1 MTTSTVQMNALIGAT
16 IHPAWMRTS
25 HWINVLAAVVLMVA
39 SGWRIYNAAPRV
51 EFRFPGEIT
60 LGGWLGGAL
69 QWHFAGMWL
78 LVLNGLIYLALNV
91 FSGRLA
97 RKFFPLTF
105 AVVWHDFRD
114 ALHGR
119 LSHADPRHYNGLQRL
134 AYLFAIADL
143 ALLVLSGLA
152 LWKSMQKSVPPRGLW
167 RLRGGASRAFLC
179 DGGTDCVRRRTPGD
193 GSASAQNPARDD
205 SRSARGTHD
214 EDHEAFSRWA
224 RRWRRAPSRRR

>member
-1 MTTSTVQMNALIGAT
+1 MSRIRIPADESPFEAARPQLHMSNSIRPTSAVFDAT

-25 HWINVLAAVVLMVA
+25 HWLNALAVVLMVT
-39 SGWRIYNAAPRV
+39 SGWRIYNAAPFY

-78 LVLNGLIYLALNV
+78 LVLNGLNYLALNV
-91 FSGRLA
+91 SSGRLA

-105 AVVWHDFRD
+105 AVVWHDLRD

-134 AYLFAIADL
+134 AYLFAKADL

-152 LWKSMQKSVPPRGLW
+152 LWKSVQIPF
-167 RLRGGASRAFLC
+167 LREAVGGYE
-179 DGGTDCVRRRTPGD
+179 G
-193 GSASAQNPARDD
+193 
-205 SRSARGTHD
+205 
-214 EDHEAFSRWA
+214 A
-224 RRWRRAPSRRR
+224 RRVHFFAMAALMAFVAGHLVMVALVPRTLLVMIRGR

>member
-1 MTTSTVQMNALIGAT
+1 MSRIQIPSIGLSAERGSAQSSAAASICPAGASIDAT

-25 HWINVLAAVVLMVA
+25 HWLNALAVVLMVT
-39 SGWRIYNAAPRV
+39 SGWRIYNAAPFF

-91 FSGRLA
+91 SSGRLA
-97 RKFFPLTF
+97 RKFFPLSL
-105 AVVWHDFRD
+105 AVVWHDLRD

-119 LSHADPRHYNGLQRL
+119 LSHADPRHYNGLQRR

-152 LWKSMQKSVPPRGLW
+152 LWKSVQIPF
-167 RLRGGASRAFLC
+167 LRESLGGYE
-179 DGGTDCVRRRTPGD
+179 G
-193 GSASAQNPARDD
+193 
-205 SRSARGTHD
+205 
-214 EDHEAFSRWA
+214 A
-224 RRWRRAPSRRR
+224 RRVHFFAMAALMAFVAGHLVMVALVPRTLLVMIRGR